1 MSAPSLHIRGVKI
14 HRHLLKYMFPQV
26 INGEIDTNKFLNA
39 SRNFIQIIDKFGK
52 VFIPLK
58 YDMQNNIEKLSQRYN
73 ANKSSHASLQSLILS
88 ENNTEKN
95 SVTAEAL
102 LWLTREL
109 RMIQVLFDK
118 IVTAERNN
126 NYTEDLTSKINES
139 YDEVMFG
146 HSEWMAQQLFS
157 LLAKSIPTCSQ
168 ILLSLGENTPDAK
181 VTTINT
187 LDIISK
193 QMQSNLIILNKFLYV
208 NDIGQVF

>member
-102 LWLTREL
+102 LWLTRSLQL
-109 RMIQVLFDK
+109 RGTITTRRISHRRLMSRMMRSCLATVSGW
-118 IVTAERNN
+118 RN
-126 NYTEDLTSKINES
+126 S
-139 YDEVMFG
+139 YFHCWQNPSPHVRKFYCLWE
-146 HSEWMAQQLFS
+146 
-157 LLAKSIPTCSQ
+157 K
-168 ILLSLGENTPDAK
+168 TPR
-181 VTTINT
+181 T
-187 LDIISK
+187 LR
-193 QMQSNLIILNKFLYV
+193 
-208 NDIGQVF
+208 

>member
-102 LWLTREL
+102 LWLTRSLQL
-109 RMIQVLFDK
+109 RGTITTRRISHRRLMSRMMRSCLA
-118 IVTAERNN
+118 T
-126 NYTEDLTSKINES
+126 
-139 YDEVMFG
+139 
-146 HSEWMAQQLFS
+146 